1 MSPNS
6 TAARPDAQPV
16 PLAGAAAGPPGLRTL
31 VIGGGAAGSALVRD
45 LIRTPEFGLAPVG
58 VLDDDPAKAGTAVDG
73 VPVLGPLAGLTP
85 LAVAH
90 GAQVV
95 VLAIPGLPHQQVR
108 ALATAAAA
116 AGAAVRYLPSFL
128 SALRREV
135 VGSDL
140 RSLDVNKLIGRHEV
154 HVVSPDVRAVIEGR
168 RVLVTGAG
176 GSIGSELCRQVHA
189 FNPSELYMLDHDES
203 NLHRLQL
210 EIWGEALLT
219 DDSLV
224 IADIR
229 DRPRIQQIFRDLRPE
244 VVFHAAAHKHL
255 PLLER
260 HPSEAVKSNV
270 LGTDHLVEAALATG
284 VERFVLISTDKAADP
299 TSVLG
304 ASKRLAELIV
314 RANARDAR
322 NLGTGVFSAVRFGNV
337 LGSRGSLLSV
347 LEEQLRSGGPVTV
360 THPDVT
366 RFFMTI
372 EEAVGLVLEAGR
384 MAEGGEVFV
393 LDMGEPVRI
402 VDLVHNYARQ
412 VQLGAED
419 VEIRYTGLRAGEK
432 LNEALFSEGE
442 ERLPTEH
449 GRIFATVAGDGGPE
463 DLAGGLTGL
472 YAAAKVNADA
482 EVRDRLA
489 ELLPGYR
496 TPEAVPVPALATPYP
511 DGF

>member
-1 MSPNS
+1 MSSS
-6 TAARPDAQPV
+6 TGGLIRRESKNGRA
-16 PLAGAAAGPPGLRTL
+16 GLRTL
-31 VIGGGAAGSALVRD
+31 VIGAGSAGSALVQD
-45 LIRTPEFGLAPVG
+45 LARTPEFGLDPVG
-58 VLDDDPAKAGTAVDG
+58 VLDDDPAKIGTALPAG
-73 VPVLGPLAGLTP
+73 RAAVPVLGSLEGLTE
-85 LAVAH
+85 LALAH
-90 GAQVV
+90 GVEVV
-95 VLAIPGLPHQQVR
+95 ALAIPGLPHPTVR
-108 ALATAAAA
+108 RLATAAAA
-116 AGAAVRYLPSFL
+116 AGASVRYLPSFL
-128 SALRREV
+128 AALRREV
-135 VGSDL
+135 VGSDM
-140 RSLDVNKLIGRHEV
+140 RTLDVNKLIGRREV
-154 HVVSPDVRAVIEGR
+154 HVASSDVRSVIAGR

-189 FNPSELYMLDHDES
+189 FGPSELYMLDHDES

-210 EIWGEALLT
+210 DIWGEALLT
-219 DDSLV
+219 DESLV

-229 DRPRIQQIFRDLRPE
+229 DRPRVQQIFRDLRPE

-304 ASKRLAELIV
+304 ATKRLAELIV
-314 RANARDAR
+314 QANARDAR

-347 LEEQLRSGGPVTV
+347 LAEQMRSGEPVTI

-384 MAEGGEVFV
+384 MARGGEVFV

-402 VDLVHNYARQ
+402 VDLVHNFASQ
-412 VQLGAED
+412 VSLEVDD
-419 VEIRYTGLRAGEK
+419 VEIRFTGLRRGEK
-432 LNEALFSEGE
+432 LNEALFSQAE
-442 ERLPTEH
+442 ERRPTEH
-449 GRIFATVAGDGGPE
+449 PRIHATVVADGAGPA
-463 DLAGGLTGL
+463 DLAGGLTAL
-472 YAAAKVNADA
+472 YRAAEGNADDD
-482 EVRDRLA
+482 VRRRLGV
-489 ELLPGYR
+489 LLPGYR
-496 TPEAVPVPALATPYP
+496 TPEPAVPAMAAPYP